1 MSTIQPPR
9 FSKVLIFAFATLL
22 AVAATGETTG
32 AAPPSSPVVQN
43 IQGWQVHVDPSLID
57 DPMGDRALAMLKNH
71 LQRIEILIAPEPLA
85 KLKQIEIWI
94 ERAHPSLHAMQYH
107 PSRGWLI
114 ANGHDE
120 RLTQKVHIPEAS
132 QLVSKDEM
140 LKHPAVILHELAH
153 GYHDQFLDFDNSEII
168 QVFEQAQQ
176 AKRYERV
183 LDHTG
188 RQVKHYGLSNCK
200 EYFAE
205 GTEAFFYRNDFY
217 PFVRAELQDH
227 DPALHDLL
235 MRIWQE
241 R

>member
-1 MSTIQPPR
+1 MNWLQRDCRNT
-9 FSKVLIFAFATLL
+9 VLSVAFTTLFAAA
-22 AVAATGETTG
+22 AVGGSAD
-32 AAPPSSPVVQN
+32 APPLDPVIQN

-57 DPMGDRALAMLKNH
+57 DPEGERALAMLKNH

-94 ERAHPSLHAMQYH
+94 ERHHPSLRAMQYH

-120 RLTQKVHIPEAS
+120 RLTRKVHLPDAL
-132 QLVSKDEM
+132 QLISKEQM
-140 LKHPAVILHELAH
+140 LKHPAFLLHELAH
-153 GYHDQFLDFDNSEII
+153 GYHDQFLSFDNPEII

-176 AKRYERV
+176 SKRYERV
-183 LDHTG
+183 LNHAG
-188 RQVKHYGLSNCK
+188 RQVEHYGLSNCK

-217 PFVRAELQDH
+217 PFVRAELQEF

-235 MRIWQE
+235 MRVWQE